1 MPITYHMVNY
11 RRFEVET
18 ELGSDTLE
26 SLCREALSSTD
37 GKGVS
42 LWERA
47 EDRLFD
53 LGQASGKQL
62 ILNKVADLSSAVF
75 GEMCLIQSRGLQA
88 LLERRVSK
96 VKLSDLTTAEIFNLD
111 ERFAPQGSQFIRGM
125 GYWLAIGDHFFFI
138 KTQSL
143 SANHVADYMKWLL
156 ERSTSMTAKK
166 YLFNLRAEFDRTQLL
181 GDLGDIKKLR
191 VSGISAPQISV
202 DVDAQA
208 EERTIAT
215 SRKVTDKTFLF
226 ERARQVTEALMGKRH
241 TDSLVESLGPEE
253 YLAVDASIKVKGRR
267 TQTSKAKLREIAND
281 LADLTDAK
289 VQIEGKDGTISDD
302 DAILRTR
309 MPFEVAHDGS
319 NLLEFDNVADQLQEV
334 YSRFVRDG
342 KLEA

>member
-1 MPITYHMVNY
+1 MVNY
-11 RRFEVET
+11 RRFEVEA
-18 ELGSDTLE
+18 EHESETLE
-26 SLCREALSSTD
+26 SLCREALSSTND
-37 GKGVS
+37 KGVS

-47 EDRLFD
+47 EDRLLD
-53 LGQASGKQL
+53 LGEPGGKQL

-111 ERFAPQGSQFIRGM
+111 ERFAPNGSQFIRGM
-125 GYWLAIGDHFFFI
+125 GYWLAIGNHLFFI

-143 SANHVADYMKWLL
+143 LANHMADYIKWLL
-156 ERSTSMTAKK
+156 EQSASIAAKK
-166 YLFNLRAEFDRTQLL
+166 YLFNLRAEFDRTQLI

-191 VSGISAPQISV
+191 VSGISTPHIAVDIS
-202 DVDAQA
+202 AQL
-208 EERTIAT
+208 EEKTVAT

-226 ERARQVTEALMGKRH
+226 ERAREVTEALMGKSH

-253 YLAVDASIKVKGRR
+253 YLAVDASVKVKGRR
-267 TQTSKAKLREIAND
+267 TETSKAKLREIAND
-281 LADLTDAK
+281 LSDLTDAK
-289 VQIEGKDGTISDD
+289 VQIEGKDGSISDD